1 MLKPLCL
8 FTWCSEF
15 RTPCIGWRDRDEQHR
30 GTGAPI
36 GVVAVQACGAAV
48 RFVVAR
54 AIDRKTLRAI
64 SSLILARGSGCQ
76 PSGVRLGVFPFWWS
90 AIFA

>member
-8 FTWCSEF
+8 FTWRSDF

-30 GTGAPI
+30 GTRAPI
-36 GVVAVQACGAAV
+36 GVVAVQAICGAAV

-64 SSLILARGSGCQ
+64 SSDLGPGCW
-76 PSGVRLGVFPFWWS
+76 LS
-90 AIFA
+90 A